1 MLTFYEARKTI
12 LQAVPTMPIEIVH
25 LHQALQRILA
35 TDVVAEMDLPPF
47 DNSSM
52 DGYAIRSSDT
62 AHATDRN
69 RIRLDVV
76 GEVSAGEFS
85 EQKLQPGTAV
95 QIMTG
100 APMPDGADA
109 VIEQELVESRDGV
122 IELRTRVAQARN
134 VRKKGE
140 ETRKGEIVLRK
151 GTRLTPAGVGVLAS
165 LGIAHTEVYA
175 RPTVA
180 LLTTG
185 SEIVEVGEPLA
196 PGKIRN
202 SNAYT
207 LWGLVVESGAN
218 PVDLGKAGDHEEEI
232 RTKIQRGLR
241 HDLLVTSGGVS
252 VGKHDLVL
260 RVLEELGVTI
270 HFWKVNIKP
279 GMPTAFGVYRNAQ
292 SRDVPVFALPGNPVS
307 TMVTFL
313 QFVRPALMSMTGET
327 DIRPPMRLF
336 AKLDHEISKADGK
349 RHFSRGIVRNDRGE
363 LFVRTTGSQSSGM
376 LSSLV
381 AANCLI
387 VIPEERKDLRAGDEV
402 EIELL

>member
-1 MLTFYEARKTI
+1 MLTFYEARKTV

-25 LHQALQRILA
+25 LHQASQRVLA

-76 GEVSAGEFS
+76 GEVSAGQLS
-85 EQKLQPGTAV
+85 EQKLQPGAAV

-109 VIEQELVESRDGV
+109 VIEQELVESLDGV

-134 VRKKGE
+134 VRKRGE
-140 ETRKGEIVLRK
+140 GTRKGEIVLRK

-185 SEIVEVGEPLA
+185 SEIVEVEEPLA

-207 LWGLVVESGAN
+207 LWGLVAESGAN
-218 PVDLGKAGDHEEEI
+218 PVDLGKAADDEEEI
-232 RTKIQRGLR
+232 RSKIQVGLR
-241 HDLLVTSGGVS
+241 HDLLVISGGIS

-279 GMPTAFGVYRNAQ
+279 GMPTAFGVYRNAR

-327 DIRPPMRLF
+327 VIRPPLRLF
-336 AKLDHEISKADGK
+336 AKLDHEISKSDGK
-349 RHFSRGIVRNDRGE
+349 RHFSRGIVWNDRGE

-387 VIPEERKDLRAGDEV
+387 VIPEEHKDLKAGDEV